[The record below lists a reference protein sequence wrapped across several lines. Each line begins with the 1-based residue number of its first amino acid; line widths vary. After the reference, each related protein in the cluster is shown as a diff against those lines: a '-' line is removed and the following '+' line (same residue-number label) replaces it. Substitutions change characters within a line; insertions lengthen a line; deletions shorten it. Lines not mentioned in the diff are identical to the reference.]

1 MAKQV
6 IKQPNGK
13 FAIFSSGTDTF
24 HYTDLTEHQVVAHF
38 VSRAADDARRE
49 ILDILENVKNDQPNK
64 VYYQFAMTWEDA
76 LRMDK
81 ENREPDEPFDDH
93 SELY

>member
-1 MAKQV
+1 MAKQI

-24 HYTDLTEHQVVAHF
+24 HYTNLTAEEVEEHF
-38 VSRAADDARRE
+38 VRRAIETTRDE
-49 ILDILENVKNDQPNK
+49 IRDILENVKNDQPGK
-64 VYYQFAMTWEDA
+64 VYYQFATTWEDA
-76 LRMDK
+76 VRMDK
-81 ENREPDEPFDDH
+81 ESREPEEPFDDH